1 MTWHLAITFLCWPQV
16 QSQEMPPSSLT
27 PSSSTSM
34 SSGWRGTLSGH
45 PPERRNPAR
54 FPHLIDGVAAIE
66 AVSKATLRASHA
78 DVRAGRMSEARPRSA
93 AEDQPNLDRRTP
105 QILIWG
111 MGGATAILPVAT
123 AARRA
128 RTGADNGPDGRHSN
142 TVTVI
147 STRSSGLSLLSFGT
161 LTILSATP
169 IPFTTSPNA
178 VYLRSRNRESST
190 TMKN

>member
-1 MTWHLAITFLCWPQV
+1 MEG
-16 QSQEMPPSSLT
+16 S
-27 PSSSTSM
+27 
-34 SSGWRGTLSGH
+34 
-45 PPERRNPAR
+45 R
-54 FPHLIDGVAAIE
+54 FPPLINGVAAFG

-78 DVRAGRMSEARPRSA
+78 DVRTGRMREARPRSA
-93 AEDQPNLDRRTP
+93 AEEKPNLVRRTP

-111 MGGATAILPVAT
+111 MGGAAAIFPLAT
-123 AARRA
+123 AAKRA
-128 RTGADNGPDGRHSN
+128 RTGADHGPDGRYST

-147 STRSSGLSLLSFGT
+147 SIRSTGLSLASRGRF
-161 LTILSATP
+161 TILSATP